1 MRHREAREMHE
12 KELRDLQDPNSWDD
26 ENAEVHPA
34 VESPRAVVSVSFS
47 REDLQRVSEFARSH
61 GKKVSTIIRE
71 AALEGATQASHREQ
85 PGRMTINSRQGGYIN
100 RNFTGTATAR
110 IARSKSHE
118 TVNTRT

>member
-1 MRHREAREMHE
+1 MHE

-26 ENAEVHPA
+26 ESAAVHPA

-47 REDLQRVSEFARSH
+47 REDLQSVAEFARSH

-71 AALEGATQASHREQ
+71 AALERATQASHREQ